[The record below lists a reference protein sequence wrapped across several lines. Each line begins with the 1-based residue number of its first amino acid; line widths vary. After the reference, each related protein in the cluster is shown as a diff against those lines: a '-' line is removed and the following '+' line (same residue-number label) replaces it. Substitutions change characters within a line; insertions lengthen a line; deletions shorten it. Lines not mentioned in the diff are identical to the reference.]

1 MLCNN
6 IKIKPHTGSI
16 VAQDK
21 KGHGCQSATLQTTEK
36 LEKRATKE
44 FLVANYNV
52 RTLNN
57 TVTSQVKVTHKIEQ
71 IIAGCEENNISLV
84 AIQEHR
90 LKTTNDINSERHG
103 TWTLAHTNSSQECH
117 DVAILY

>member
-1 MLCNN
+1 MKTQKLF
-6 IKIKPHTGSI
+6 
-16 VAQDK
+16 AQDK
-21 KGHGCQSATLQTTEK
+21 KGRCGQSATLQTTEK

-44 FLVANYNV
+44 FLIATYNV

-57 TVTSQVKVTHKIEQ
+57 TVTSLVKVIQKIEQ